1 LYYRVSL
8 KAMSATGLLRNKQ
21 FVAKLRKIFPT
32 TTIKPSSDEIV
43 PPLSKN
49 FSQIGIA
56 FDYLFRIYLARY
68 HRFKHPHITWE
79 ADKSIML
86 LNVTD
91 DSRMLPDKVAGY
103 RLTDLE
109 YGLGVKRINWALDV
123 LKKAKELTVDYHRT
137 GNFKDELLWSIYQLS
152 FLEMAIRSGKAE
164 YLEPDQLHKPDTAVI
179 EELRLLLIAAT
190 KSNLRLT
197 QSLYLSPGLRGDF
210 LTQGA
215 SPDLVVDGWICD
227 IKVASRF
234 HETSRWVDQ
243 LVLYAAMADLAG
255 FNLRRTDYLD
265 LSFGN
270 SRLVEIKGIAA
281 YFARQGQWVPIAI
294 SDLVNR
300 TQMRDIQNLLCQQ
313 YLGTNNFQE
322 VQKLKRQ
329 LSAF

>member
-1 LYYRVSL
+1 
-8 KAMSATGLLRNKQ
+8 MSATGLLRNKK
-21 FVAKLRKIFPT
+21 FIAELRRIFPA
-32 TTIKPSSDEIV
+32 TTIKPSSVEIV

-49 FSQIGIA
+49 SSQIGIA
-56 FDYLFRIYLARY
+56 FDYLLRIYLARY
-68 HRFKHPHITWE
+68 HEFKRPHITWE
-79 ADKSIML
+79 VDKSMAF
-86 LNVTD
+86 LNVAD
-91 DSRMLPDKVAGY
+91 DSRLLPNRVAGY
-103 RLTDLE
+103 RVSDTED
-109 YGLGVKRINWALDV
+109 GLGAKRIIWALDI
-123 LKKAKELTVDYHRT
+123 LRNAKVQTLAYHSV
-137 GNFKDELLWSIYQLS
+137 GKFEDELLWSIYQLS
-152 FLEMAIRSGKAE
+152 FLEMAIRSGRAE

-210 LTQGA
+210 LTHGA

-227 IKVASRF
+227 IKVVSRF
-234 HETSRWVDQ
+234 HDTSRWVDQ

-294 SDLVNR
+294 NDLVNR
-300 TQMRDIQNLLCQQ
+300 TQMRAVQNLLCQQ
-313 YLGTNNFQE
+313 NLGTNNFQE